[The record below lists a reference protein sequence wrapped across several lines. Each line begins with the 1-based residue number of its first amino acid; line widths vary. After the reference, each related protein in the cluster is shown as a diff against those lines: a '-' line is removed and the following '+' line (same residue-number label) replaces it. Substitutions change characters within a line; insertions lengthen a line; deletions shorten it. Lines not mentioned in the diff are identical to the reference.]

1 MKVWKAFARSRGT
14 RIACFAVAG
23 ALLAASGVGL
33 WYSLSAP
40 SAVEVPQV
48 SYQHNGQFDYLV
60 YLKPSTLY
68 GEFIPHQNE
77 EIEEVEEV
85 EEAEE
90 KVPLVF
96 FRDIMNDMQMAF
108 SYKFDCS
115 EATASV
121 TNDVV
126 VTITAEN
133 PGMWRKEVR
142 KWEESHRAK
151 EFRVAFPLQLESL
164 DKVVDDIEDDIG
176 ITTSTR
182 EFIIKA
188 VVHTTA
194 ETRQGGIIEDDFS
207 HEVTAVLKEKT
218 LELEGD
224 LKGKDEECQEEISYE
239 EEGWFDYEVYL
250 KYNKLYKEGVLR
262 SEPLPVAEVPER
274 PPGPSSPR
282 QTLGPGLVYFPRI
295 IDSIEASFSYRFDC
309 DETVK
314 EQWEEVEVS
323 AIIEDPDKWSKSLV
337 LVPKTKKTGDF
348 TISFPIDLDYFTEVS
363 DAIAKETGAGGARN
377 FNIEAAVH
385 ITAETDWGTIDEVYT
400 QTLEAKLEGNI
411 LTFGEELSQSQPGS
425 MGVVSVPADSKARK
439 LKMPSLAGLVVAL
452 VALGFLGWKQA
463 QLKGVGISVEAEA
476 VRAKKK
482 HKQVIVDIRE
492 LPSAKSNETV
502 IPISSVDD
510 LARIADDL
518 VKPVLHQVEE
528 GKHIYCTIDGAV
540 RYQYVI
546 QPQDSVSS

>member
-1 MKVWKAFARSRGT
+1 
-14 RIACFAVAG
+14 
-23 ALLAASGVGL
+23 
-33 WYSLSAP
+33 
-40 SAVEVPQV
+40 
-48 SYQHNGQFDYLV
+48 
-60 YLKPSTLY
+60 
-68 GEFIPHQNE
+68 
-77 EIEEVEEV
+77 
-85 EEAEE
+85 
-90 KVPLVF
+90 
-96 FRDIMNDMQMAF
+96 
-108 SYKFDCS
+108 
-115 EATASV
+115 
-121 TNDVV
+121 
-126 VTITAEN
+126 
-133 PGMWRKEVR
+133 
-142 KWEESHRAK
+142 
-151 EFRVAFPLQLESL
+151 
-164 DKVVDDIEDDIG
+164 
-176 ITTSTR
+176 
-182 EFIIKA
+182 
-188 VVHTTA
+188 
-194 ETRQGGIIEDDFS
+194 
-207 HEVTAVLKEKT
+207 
-218 LELEGD
+218 
-224 LKGKDEECQEEISYE
+224 
-239 EEGWFDYEVYL
+239 
-250 KYNKLYKEGVLR
+250 
-262 SEPLPVAEVPER
+262 
-274 PPGPSSPR
+274 
-282 QTLGPGLVYFPRI
+282 
-295 IDSIEASFSYRFDC
+295 
-309 DETVK
+309 VK